1 MEEKS
6 NYTKNQESG
15 QGGVNFGGMYDGVN
29 KGLDGF
35 RKIVREN
42 PAIVLGVAFG
52 VGLLVGILTSGKKKD
67 DGSK

>member
-1 MEEKS
+1 MDQKS
-6 NYTKNQESG
+6 NSSQNPESG
-15 QGGVNFGGMYDGVN
+15 QPGFNLGGMYEGVN

-67 DGSK
+67 ADSK